1 MFELE
6 VIGSPYARQTI
17 SAKKLVE
24 AVQSNRGGVKVIDAV
39 IEDAVDLSAVTFDHE
54 LILQACT
61 FKGPLDARDAR
72 FGKSVDLTN
81 CVFEQNLNFAGAR
94 IEGSLL
100 LPNCEIRKGGDPS
113 ALQQPGQHDGPQASF
128 ALLRVGGNLVADALT
143 SAVRVAFNGA
153 RITGDAS
160 FTAAGLTGGLGL
172 EVAVVEG
179 SLNCGR
185 VRLRNGPPDP
195 HGGQVQEGS
204 ALLGGIKVTGQIN
217 FRGALIERDLVL
229 YSAEIHCGLRC
240 GPDGPDRTKI
250 GGDALLTAATVA
262 FGAEFSEAQ
271 INGNLNFQDAEV
283 DGDLLCQRTEIL
295 YKKGGDPE
303 GGDGAGQEGGSALL
317 AGASITGV
325 ADFRGAQIAHDL
337 YLQSTVIRGGLYCRA
352 FEVPPAPETPHGT
365 RTSIGKNAWLAA
377 ATVQGGIDFSG
388 ASIGGELSLDGADV
402 EGGLFCRP
410 WRLHFN
416 SVDALPTSSGG
427 NALSATTVFVPT
439 HIAGNALLAAAK
451 ISGVVDFSGARIDH
465 NLNLESADIKNGM
478 FCKPL
483 NDHYTVI
490 GGKALLTATKVS
502 GVVDF
507 SGAEIGED
515 LNMES
520 AEINN
525 GVSCRP
531 HGERTTVVGG
541 SVLLMGSKVS
551 GGIDLRGTRIK
562 NDFNLE
568 GAHIDGKLNC
578 SSPDGQQTELGGDAM
593 LAGVKV
599 AGGVN
604 FTRMV
609 LVNLNMQGAEID
621 GKLTCKHAQ
630 VAGKALLNDV
640 QVSGQIDFD
649 GARVGGDL
657 VLQGA
662 RVDGKLSFLRTHAAG
677 RVDLRA
683 CSVRNAELGFGE
695 PEEAAGPHAKKPT
708 WPALRIEGFA
718 FQDLTMGEQEKGR
731 ARDYADLLRASE
743 TFDVSTYY
751 LIERWL
757 RNRGE
762 EEQANKI
769 YLAMRRERRKHSRAG
784 SIYRVM
790 DAFFDAPIFLALR
803 FKLLFFVF
811 VASLALTTTILL
823 SEDACRLKAADATP
837 VAWSPLDAFWMSVQL
852 HLPMTHIPAV
862 DRWELTSKPVQVAG
876 VNCWLHYDYFGS
888 FISLFGY
895 VAVPLFVAGVANTWL
910 RQKASG
916 G

>member
-1 MFELE
+1 MFTLE
-6 VIGSPYARQTI
+6 VIGSPYARQTVAAEKI
-17 SAKKLVE
+17 RE
-24 AVQSNRGGVKVIDAV
+24 AIEANRGGVKVLDAV
-39 IEDAVDLSAVTFDHE
+39 IEGTVDLSAVAFDHE
-54 LILQACT
+54 VILRACT

-81 CVFEQNLNFAGAR
+81 CVFEQNLCFAGAR

-100 LPNCEIRKGGDPS
+100 LPNCEIRKGDSS
-113 ALQQPGQHDGPQASF
+113 ALQQPGQQDGPQASF
-128 ALLRVGGNLVADALT
+128 ALLRVGGNLIADALT
-143 SAVRVAFNGA
+143 SAVRVSFNGA

-204 ALLGGIKVTGQIN
+204 ALLGGIKVTGQVN
-217 FRGALIERDLVL
+217 FRAAVIERDLVL
-229 YSAEIHCGLRC
+229 YSADIHCGLRC
-240 GPDGPDRTKI
+240 GPDGQDRTQI

-271 INGNLNFQDAEV
+271 ISGNLNLQDAEV
-283 DGDLLCQRTEIL
+283 DGDLICQRTEIL
-295 YKKGGDPE
+295 YKKAGDP
-303 GGDGAGQEGGSALL
+303 DAAGPEGGSALL
-317 AGASITGV
+317 AGAAITGV
-325 ADFRGAQIAHDL
+325 TDFRGAQIAHDL

-352 FEVPPAPETPHGT
+352 FEVPPTPETPHGT
-365 RTSIGKNAWLAA
+365 RTTIGKNAWLAA

-416 SVDALPTSSGG
+416 SVDALPASAGG

-439 HIAGNALLAAAK
+439 HVAGNALLAAAR

-465 NLNLESADIKNGM
+465 NLNLESADIKNGL
-478 FCKPL
+478 FCKPM

-507 SGAEIGED
+507 TGALVRED
-515 LNMES
+515 LNLES

-525 GVSCRP
+525 GVCCRP
-531 HGERTTVVGG
+531 YGEQSVVVGG
-541 SVLLMGSKVS
+541 SMLLTGAKVS
-551 GGIDLRGTRIK
+551 GGIELPAARIQ
-562 NDFNLE
+562 NDFSLE
-568 GAHIDGKLNC
+568 GAHLDGKLNC
-578 SSPDGQQTELGGDAM
+578 
-593 LAGVKV
+593 
-599 AGGVN
+599 
-604 FTRMV
+604 
-609 LVNLNMQGAEID
+609 
-621 GKLTCKHAQ
+621 AQ
-630 VAGKALLNDV
+630 AHVAGKALLNDV

-649 GARVGGDL
+649 GARVGGEL

-695 PEEAAGPHAKKPT
+695 PEESADPHAKKPT
-708 WPALRIEGFA
+708 WPALRIEGFQ

-751 LIERWL
+751 VIERWL

-784 SIYRVM
+784 RIYRIM
-790 DAFFDAPIFLALR
+790 DAFFDAPIYLALR

-811 VASLALTTTILL
+811 VASLVLTTLVLL
-823 SEDACRLKAADATP
+823 SDDACRLKTADATP
-837 VAWSPLDAFWMSVQL
+837 VTWSPLDAFWMSAQL

-862 DRWELTSKPVQVAG
+862 DRWELTSKPVRLGG